1 MCLCR
6 PRASSGT
13 EAVCPAS
20 TGSLTVACAAVGAP
34 EPVLSPWD
42 PGSSTACGVLSRGA
56 GVGRGPPAW
65 LALVVLHRC
74 VRGCEHTHGPGD
86 HAGRSWLRLLP
97 ASLPEEE
104 ALRLSSEWPCGAARL
119 ISTLHRRQFL
129 HNSGGREEP
138 EQPPPPT
145 TLGPRERQA
154 FLASKCLLRQALF
167 RPFRGSVCFHKE
179 LFKPKHRCSFENE
192 KSN

>member
-56 GVGRGPPAW
+56 GVGRGPPSW

-104 ALRLSSEWPCGAARL
+104 ALRLSSGPVGLPTSFPLCTEDSF
-119 ISTLHRRQFL
+119 STTPE
-129 HNSGGREEP
+129 GGRSQSSP
-138 EQPPPPT
+138 HPPRPWDPVK
-145 TLGPRERQA
+145 GRPSWR
-154 FLASKCLLRQALF
+154 AS
-167 RPFRGSVCFHKE
+167 VY
-179 LFKPKHRCSFENE
+179 
-192 KSN
+192 